1 MKVEVLDHANLM
13 QAAEFIAEMNILPEC
28 HIGYLG
34 TSQNDI
40 LQSLEEMNRDA
51 ESAAF
56 IVREGDALAGFLG
69 ADADLNKGTAE
80 LWGPFGQ
87 ENELMRLLWEK
98 ALHYFEG
105 KLHTYFLFTDTANHD
120 AAGFASKNGF
130 RLQSAQTYMELKEHS
145 CNGLGKVSLLPFHR
159 HGEFIHLH
167 DAVFPHTYYS
177 GKEIIKKINADH
189 KVYTS
194 DDADGLNGYL
204 YAEYNRGEKE
214 GSIEFIGV
222 DPSKRKKGIGQNLLE
237 MAVHDFFVNS
247 GAKSIKLCAGTTN
260 EKALSIYK
268 KAGFTVQRSLNFYKL
283 DIRE

>member
-1 MKVEVLDHANLM
+1 MKAEILEHSNLM
-13 QAAEFIAEMNILPEC
+13 QAAEFIAEMNALPEC

-40 LQSLEEMNRDA
+40 FQSLEEMNHDP

-56 IVREGDALAGFLG
+56 IVREGNALAGYLG
-69 ADADLNKGTAE
+69 IDSDLNKGTAE
-80 LWGPFGQ
+80 LWGPFVQ
-87 ENELMRLLWEK
+87 KNEFMRLLWEK

-105 KLHTYFLFTDTANHD
+105 NLHTYYLFADTYNHT

-145 CNGLGKVSLLPFHR
+145 CNGLRKVSLLPFHR

-167 DAVFPHTYYS
+167 DTVFPHTYYS
-177 GKEIIKKINADH
+177 GKEIIEKINADH

-204 YAEYNRGEKE
+204 YAEYNREEKE

-222 DPSKRKKGIGQNLLE
+222 DPCKRKKGIGKSLLE
-237 MAVHDFFVNS
+237 MAVHDLFVNS
-247 GAKSIKLCAGTTN
+247 GAKSIKLCVGTTN

-268 KAGFTVQRSLNFYKL
+268 KAGFKVERSLNFYKL

>member
-1 MKVEVLDHANLM
+1 VKVEVLDHANLM
-13 QAAEFIAEMNILPEC
+13 QAAEFIAKMNILPEC

-40 LQSLEEMNRDA
+40 FQSLEEMNRDA

-87 ENELMRLLWEK
+87 ENELMGLLWEK
-98 ALHYFEG
+98 ALHFFEG
-105 KLHTYFLFTDTANHD
+105 KLHTYFLFADTANHD
-120 AAGFASKNGF
+120 AAEFASKNGF
-130 RLQSAQTYMELKEHS
+130 MLQSAQTYMELKDNS
-145 CNGLGKVSLLPFHR
+145 FNGLRKVSLLPIHC
-159 HGEFIHLH
+159 HSAFIHLH
-167 DAVFPHTYYS
+167 DALFPQTYYS
-177 GKEIIKKINADH
+177 GKEIIERMNDYY

-194 DDADGLNGYL
+194 LDADGLNGYL
-204 YAEYNRGEKE
+204 YAEYNREEKE

-222 DPSKRKKGIGQNLLE
+222 DPCKRKNGIGRNLLE
-237 MAVHDFFVNS
+237 MAVHDLFVNS
-247 GAKSIKLCAGTTN
+247 GANSIKLCAGTAN

-268 KAGFTVQRSLNFYKL
+268 KAGFTVERSLNFYKF

>member
-1 MKVEVLDHANLM
+1 MKAEILDHANLM
-13 QAAEFIAEMNILPEC
+13 QASEFIAELNALPEC

-40 LQSLEEMNRDA
+40 YQSLEEMNRDA
-51 ESAAF
+51 VSAAF
-56 IVREGDALAGFLG
+56 IVWEGDALAGFLG

-80 LWGPFGQ
+80 LWGPFIQ

-105 KLHTYFLFTDTANHD
+105 KLHTYFIFADTSNH
-120 AAGFASKNGF
+120 AAAEFASKNGF
-130 RLQSAQTYMELKEHS
+130 RLQSAQTYMELKDNS
-145 CNGLGKVSLLPFHR
+145 SNGLRKVSLLPIHFHS
-159 HGEFIHLH
+159 EFIHLH
-167 DAVFPHTYYS
+167 DTLFPHTYYS
-177 GKEIIKKINADH
+177 GKEIIERMNDDH

-194 DDADGLNGYL
+194 LDADGLNGYL
-204 YAEYNRGEKE
+204 YAEYNREEKE

-222 DPSKRKKGIGQNLLE
+222 DPNKRMKGIGRNLLE
-237 MAVHDFFVNS
+237 MAIHDLFMNS
-247 GAKSIKLCAGTTN
+247 GAKSIKLCVETTN

-268 KAGFTVQRSLNFYKL
+268 KAGFKVERSLNFYKL

>member
-1 MKVEVLDHANLM
+1 MKAEILDHANLM
-13 QAAEFIAEMNILPEC
+13 QASEFIAEMNALPEC

-40 LQSLEEMNRDA
+40 FQSLEEMNHDA

-69 ADADLNKGTAE
+69 IDADLYKGTAE
-80 LWGPFGQ
+80 LWGPFVQ
-87 ENELMRLLWEK
+87 KKELMRILWEK

-105 KLHTYFLFTDTANHD
+105 KLDTYYLFADTSNQ
-120 AAGFASKNGF
+120 AAAEFASKNGF

-145 CNGLGKVSLLPFHR
+145 SNGLRKVSLLPIQRHR
-159 HGEFIHLH
+159 EFIHLH
-167 DAVFPHTYYS
+167 DTVFPHTYYS
-177 GKEIIKKINADH
+177 GKEIIEKMNADQ

-204 YAEYNRGEKE
+204 YAEYNREEKE

-222 DPSKRKKGIGQNLLE
+222 NPSKRKIGIGLNLLE
-237 MAVHDFFVNS
+237 MAVHDLFVNS
-247 GAKSIKLCAGTTN
+247 GAESIKLCAGTAN
-260 EKALSIYK
+260 GKALSIYK
-268 KAGFTVQRSLNFYKL
+268 KAGFTVERSLNFYKL